1 MTRESYTRKSFYRK
15 ENIAVAKTELSELVD
30 ETEKMLKTFLP
41 TRIVKELMI
50 RQETEETN
58 EIADHFDCASVLFTD
73 MKGFT
78 KYSSKIEPSELVLFL
93 NQMYQKFDRI
103 TNRTASAQTDHAAR
117 AAYSA
122 LKMLEAIE
130 EMKRED
136 PKLKQADVK
145 IRIGIHSDKVV
156 AGVVGIK
163 DPRYHLFGTTPQIAN
178 FMESEGVPS
187 MVQCSKQTYDS
198 LMNEANYAFAG
209 CEYTMS
215 SFKCEKRK
223 EGVDLTKKGFDVF
236 ETYFIKEYQGELPE
250 LETVQ

>member
-1 MTRESYTRKSFYRK
+1 MS
-15 ENIAVAKTELSELVD
+15 
-30 ETEKMLKTFLP
+30 
-41 TRIVKELMI
+41 IVKELKI
-50 RQETEETN
+50 RQEMETEETH

-78 KYSSKIEPSELVLFL
+78 KYCSTIEPSELVLFL
-93 NQMYQKFDRI
+93 NKMYQKFDRI
-103 TNRTASAQTDHAAR
+103 TNRTEMYKVEIIGDAYYCVSGVPSAQTDHAAR

-145 IRIGIHSDKVV
+145 IRIGIHSDQVV

-178 FMESEGVPS
+178 FMESEGCHPW
-187 MVQCSKQTYDS
+187 Y
-198 LMNEANYAFAG
+198 NAAN
-209 CEYTMS
+209 
-215 SFKCEKRK
+215 KRTI
-223 EGVDLTKKGFDVF
+223 V
-236 ETYFIKEYQGELPE
+236 
-250 LETVQ
+250 